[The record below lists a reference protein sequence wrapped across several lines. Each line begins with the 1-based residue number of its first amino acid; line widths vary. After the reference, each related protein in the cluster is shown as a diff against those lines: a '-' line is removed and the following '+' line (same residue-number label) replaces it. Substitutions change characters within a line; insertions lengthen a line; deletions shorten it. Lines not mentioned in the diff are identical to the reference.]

1 MAAAGLV
8 AAHRQHCG
16 VVVPANASGGC
27 RGFHAV
33 YLLCFSV
40 LEFAFVCLFH
50 SRRMATLGDCP
61 QFVSMVNSAIQVVL
75 SPKTIRNEGMSKL
88 FQKQIFSSLFAL
100 IVVHQDLS
108 NSLQTLKDAHVLFS
122 ASNDRIAKFSAKEWE
137 SWLNA
142 ISKVHFCI
150 CMFNFF
156 C

>member
-1 MAAAGLV
+1 LTNPSFVQKISSKIFQQIRPPNVQIFSRLPLHIIIVHPQQRSQAKAGFVIFVGEGGSVAAAGLV

-75 SPKTIRNEGMSKL
+75 SPKTISNEGMSNCFK
-88 FQKQIFSSLFAL
+88 S
-100 IVVHQDLS
+100 
-108 NSLQTLKDAHVLFS
+108 
-122 ASNDRIAKFSAKEWE
+122 R
-137 SWLNA
+137 
-142 ISKVHFCI
+142 
-150 CMFNFF
+150 FF
-156 C
+156 PRYLL

>member
-1 MAAAGLV
+1 
-8 AAHRQHCG
+8 
-16 VVVPANASGGC
+16 
-27 RGFHAV
+27 
-33 YLLCFSV
+33 
-40 LEFAFVCLFH
+40 
-50 SRRMATLGDCP
+50 
-61 QFVSMVNSAIQVVL
+61 
-75 SPKTIRNEGMSKL
+75 L

>member
-1 MAAAGLV
+1 MFTTNPTPNDQIFSRLPCTSSTCIHSREAIAKAWGLIFVGEGGSVAAAGLV

-40 LEFAFVCLFH
+40 LEFAFVCSFH

-75 SPKTIRNEGMSKL
+75 SPKTISNEGMSNCFK
-88 FQKQIFSSLFAL
+88 S
-100 IVVHQDLS
+100 
-108 NSLQTLKDAHVLFS
+108 
-122 ASNDRIAKFSAKEWE
+122 R
-137 SWLNA
+137 
-142 ISKVHFCI
+142 
-150 CMFNFF
+150 FF
-156 C
+156 PRYLL

>member
-40 LEFAFVCLFH
+40 LEFAFVCLFRH
-50 SRRMATLGDCP
+50 CTMATVSLGDCP

-75 SPKTIRNEGMSKL
+75 SPKTISNEGMSNCFK
-88 FQKQIFSSLFAL
+88 S
-100 IVVHQDLS
+100 
-108 NSLQTLKDAHVLFS
+108 
-122 ASNDRIAKFSAKEWE
+122 R
-137 SWLNA
+137 
-142 ISKVHFCI
+142 
-150 CMFNFF
+150 FF
-156 C
+156 PRYLL